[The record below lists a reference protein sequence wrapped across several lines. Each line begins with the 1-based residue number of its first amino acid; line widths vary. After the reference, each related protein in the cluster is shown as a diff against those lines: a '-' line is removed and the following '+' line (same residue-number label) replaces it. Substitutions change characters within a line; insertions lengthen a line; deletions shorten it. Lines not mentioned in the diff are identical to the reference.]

1 VDCASPSTT
10 FTAPRSYGQIEPRRR
25 RSRPNPRAGF
35 RAQFLGFTPIQ
46 PVNTE
51 CADAAKT
58 QTNIR
63 TKSIPHHQLPQDPP
77 ANNARNNERER
88 DPDADILKISDED
101 AAFVLGKGGNTKRK
115 IARVAGAKLEI
126 IDMKSDPGMKGAE
139 IEITGT
145 DAARARAKDYI
156 GYVLAQRTGPVY
168 IDHTMRRDD
177 LSILMV
183 PMDCV
188 GYVMGRGGQVLRDM
202 ENEWGTLMFFAK
214 KKEDEGKAD
223 ADAKDGKVQEI
234 LAIFGTRRSRRGAEL
249 KVMSAV
255 EHKKPGHFLDGEA
268 LRVPLDQPGDGEND
282 DFDYD
287 VFPFRGD
294 EFSYALGGRGSTRK
308 KIAAASN
315 CILEYV
321 AQVAFLAGNER
332 ERRQCR
338 DYLDWLLKQ
347 REGDLYVDVA
357 GRDDV
362 TTVRVPS
369 KSVGFVTGHKGE
381 GLRSIEASTKT
392 FCFTNGSPPPAA
404 NADDDAMEEEDT
416 KKDPEAKNEN
426 DDAMEEEDTRPGAE
440 GGRKRE
446 RSPEPKERKKKP
458 ETEFETVLIFGDRA
472 DDREKAKRMITERVR
487 DHTRGGGPPRR
498 DRDGSRDRG
507 GGGGGRKRG
516 RDDSRDRNR
525 GGRDDDRGGPRR
537 RMNSR
542 DRDSRGG
549 DRNGGGRR
557 DRDRSRDRDRGGDR
571 GGGRN
576 GGDRGGDRDRSN
588 EVCRDYSKGR
598 CSRGA
603 NCRFKHVDN

>member
-1 VDCASPSTT
+1 
-10 FTAPRSYGQIEPRRR
+10 
-25 RSRPNPRAGF
+25 
-35 RAQFLGFTPIQ
+35 
-46 PVNTE
+46 
-51 CADAAKT
+51 
-58 QTNIR
+58 
-63 TKSIPHHQLPQDPP
+63 
-77 ANNARNNERER
+77 
-88 DPDADILKISDED
+88 
-101 AAFVLGKGGNTKRK
+101 
-115 IARVAGAKLEI
+115 
-126 IDMKSDPGMKGAE
+126 
-139 IEITGT
+139 
-145 DAARARAKDYI
+145 
-156 GYVLAQRTGPVY
+156 
-168 IDHTMRRDD
+168 
-177 LSILMV
+177 MV

-357 GRDDV
+357 GRDDA

-404 NADDDAMEEEDT
+404 NADDDAMEEAEDT
-416 KKDPEAKNEN
+416 KKDPEAKND

>member
-1 VDCASPSTT
+1 
-10 FTAPRSYGQIEPRRR
+10 
-25 RSRPNPRAGF
+25 
-35 RAQFLGFTPIQ
+35 
-46 PVNTE
+46 
-51 CADAAKT
+51 
-58 QTNIR
+58 
-63 TKSIPHHQLPQDPP
+63 
-77 ANNARNNERER
+77 
-88 DPDADILKISDED
+88 
-101 AAFVLGKGGNTKRK
+101 
-115 IARVAGAKLEI
+115 
-126 IDMKSDPGMKGAE
+126 MKSDPGMDGAE

-404 NADDDAMEEEDT
+404 NADDDAMEEAEDT
-416 KKDPEAKNEN
+416 KKDPEAKND

>member
-1 VDCASPSTT
+1 
-10 FTAPRSYGQIEPRRR
+10 
-25 RSRPNPRAGF
+25 
-35 RAQFLGFTPIQ
+35 
-46 PVNTE
+46 
-51 CADAAKT
+51 
-58 QTNIR
+58 
-63 TKSIPHHQLPQDPP
+63 
-77 ANNARNNERER
+77 
-88 DPDADILKISDED
+88 
-101 AAFVLGKGGNTKRK
+101 
-115 IARVAGAKLEI
+115 
-126 IDMKSDPGMKGAE
+126 MKSDPGMDGAE

-214 KKEDEGKAD
+214 KKEDEGKPD
-223 ADAKDGKVQEI
+223 AGGKDGKVQEI

-362 TTVRVPS
+362 TTVQVPS

-416 KKDPEAKNEN
+416 KKDPETKNEN

-498 DRDGSRDRG
+498 DRDGSRDR

-598 CSRGA
+598 CTRAA

>member
-1 VDCASPSTT
+1 
-10 FTAPRSYGQIEPRRR
+10 
-25 RSRPNPRAGF
+25 
-35 RAQFLGFTPIQ
+35 
-46 PVNTE
+46 
-51 CADAAKT
+51 
-58 QTNIR
+58 
-63 TKSIPHHQLPQDPP
+63 
-77 ANNARNNERER
+77 
-88 DPDADILKISDED
+88 
-101 AAFVLGKGGNTKRK
+101 
-115 IARVAGAKLEI
+115 
-126 IDMKSDPGMKGAE
+126 MKSDPGMKGAE

-362 TTVRVPS
+362 TTVRVPVQVCRVRHRAQGRRAE
-369 KSVGFVTGHKGE
+369 KHRGVHQDVLFHQRV
-381 GLRSIEASTKT
+381 A
-392 FCFTNGSPPPAA
+392 PARR
-404 NADDDAMEEEDT
+404 ERRRRRHGGGEDT

-472 DDREKAKRMITERVR
+472 DDREKAKRMITDRVR

-549 DRNGGGRR
+549 DRTAAGGATATGPATGTAAATAAVAGTVATGAATGTGAT
-557 DRDRSRDRDRGGDR
+557 RSAATIPRGGAPAAPTADS
-571 GGGRN
+571 N
-576 GGDRGGDRDRSN
+576 TSTTKTSTVTLASSHHLSSRSFHSILQPIVTTN
-588 EVCRDYSKGR
+588 FV
-598 CSRGA
+598 SR
-603 NCRFKHVDN
+603 

>member
-1 VDCASPSTT
+1 
-10 FTAPRSYGQIEPRRR
+10 
-25 RSRPNPRAGF
+25 
-35 RAQFLGFTPIQ
+35 
-46 PVNTE
+46 
-51 CADAAKT
+51 
-58 QTNIR
+58 
-63 TKSIPHHQLPQDPP
+63 
-77 ANNARNNERER
+77 
-88 DPDADILKISDED
+88 
-101 AAFVLGKGGNTKRK
+101 
-115 IARVAGAKLEI
+115 
-126 IDMKSDPGMKGAE
+126 MKSDPGMKGAE

-357 GRDDV
+357 GRDDA

-404 NADDDAMEEEDT
+404 NADDDAMEEAEDT
-416 KKDPEAKNEN
+416 KKDPEAKND

>member
-1 VDCASPSTT
+1 
-10 FTAPRSYGQIEPRRR
+10 
-25 RSRPNPRAGF
+25 
-35 RAQFLGFTPIQ
+35 
-46 PVNTE
+46 
-51 CADAAKT
+51 
-58 QTNIR
+58 
-63 TKSIPHHQLPQDPP
+63 
-77 ANNARNNERER
+77 
-88 DPDADILKISDED
+88 
-101 AAFVLGKGGNTKRK
+101 
-115 IARVAGAKLEI
+115 
-126 IDMKSDPGMKGAE
+126 MKSDPGMDGAE

-214 KKEDEGKAD
+214 KKEDEGKPD

-357 GRDDV
+357 GRDDA

-404 NADDDAMEEEDT
+404 NADDDAMEEAEDT
-416 KKDPEAKNEN
+416 KKDPEAKND

>member
-1 VDCASPSTT
+1 
-10 FTAPRSYGQIEPRRR
+10 
-25 RSRPNPRAGF
+25 
-35 RAQFLGFTPIQ
+35 
-46 PVNTE
+46 
-51 CADAAKT
+51 
-58 QTNIR
+58 
-63 TKSIPHHQLPQDPP
+63 
-77 ANNARNNERER
+77 
-88 DPDADILKISDED
+88 
-101 AAFVLGKGGNTKRK
+101 
-115 IARVAGAKLEI
+115 
-126 IDMKSDPGMKGAE
+126 MKSDPGMDGAE

-214 KKEDEGKAD
+214 KKEDEGKPD
-223 ADAKDGKVQEI
+223 AGGKDGKVQEI

-362 TTVRVPS
+362 TTVQVPS

-416 KKDPEAKNEN
+416 KKDPETKNEN

-498 DRDGSRDRG
+498 DRDGSRDR

-598 CSRGA
+598 CTRGA

>member
-1 VDCASPSTT
+1 
-10 FTAPRSYGQIEPRRR
+10 
-25 RSRPNPRAGF
+25 
-35 RAQFLGFTPIQ
+35 
-46 PVNTE
+46 
-51 CADAAKT
+51 
-58 QTNIR
+58 
-63 TKSIPHHQLPQDPP
+63 
-77 ANNARNNERER
+77 
-88 DPDADILKISDED
+88 
-101 AAFVLGKGGNTKRK
+101 
-115 IARVAGAKLEI
+115 
-126 IDMKSDPGMKGAE
+126 MKSDPGMDGAE

-214 KKEDEGKAD
+214 KKEDEGKPD
-223 ADAKDGKVQEI
+223 AGGKDGKVQEI

-362 TTVRVPS
+362 TTVQVPS

-416 KKDPEAKNEN
+416 KKDPETKNEN

-507 GGGGGRKRG
+507 GGGGRKRG

-542 DRDSRGG
+542 DRVSRGG

-598 CSRGA
+598 CTRGA

>member
-1 VDCASPSTT
+1 
-10 FTAPRSYGQIEPRRR
+10 
-25 RSRPNPRAGF
+25 
-35 RAQFLGFTPIQ
+35 
-46 PVNTE
+46 
-51 CADAAKT
+51 
-58 QTNIR
+58 
-63 TKSIPHHQLPQDPP
+63 
-77 ANNARNNERER
+77 
-88 DPDADILKISDED
+88 
-101 AAFVLGKGGNTKRK
+101 
-115 IARVAGAKLEI
+115 
-126 IDMKSDPGMKGAE
+126 MKSDPGMKGAE

-214 KKEDEGKAD
+214 KKEDEGKPD
-223 ADAKDGKVQEI
+223 AGGKDGKVQEI

-362 TTVRVPS
+362 TTVQVPS

-507 GGGGGRKRG
+507 GGGGRKRG

-557 DRDRSRDRDRGGDR
+557 DRDRSRDRDLGDDR

-598 CSRGA
+598 CTRGA

>member
-1 VDCASPSTT
+1 
-10 FTAPRSYGQIEPRRR
+10 
-25 RSRPNPRAGF
+25 
-35 RAQFLGFTPIQ
+35 
-46 PVNTE
+46 
-51 CADAAKT
+51 
-58 QTNIR
+58 
-63 TKSIPHHQLPQDPP
+63 
-77 ANNARNNERER
+77 
-88 DPDADILKISDED
+88 
-101 AAFVLGKGGNTKRK
+101 
-115 IARVAGAKLEI
+115 
-126 IDMKSDPGMKGAE
+126 MKSDPGMDGAE

-472 DDREKAKRMITERVR
+472 DDREKAKRMITDRVR

-498 DRDGSRDRG
+498 DRDGSRDR

>member
-1 VDCASPSTT
+1 VDRASPSTP

-63 TKSIPHHQLPQDPP
+63 TKPIPHHQLPQDPP
-77 ANNARNNERER
+77 ANNGRNNERER

-357 GRDDV
+357 GRDDA

-404 NADDDAMEEEDT
+404 NADDDAMEEQRIPRKIRRPRT
-416 KKDPEAKNEN
+416 TTTLWRKKTPAPAPKA
-426 DDAMEEEDTRPGAE
+426 DASASAP
-440 GGRKRE
+440 
-446 RSPEPKERKKKP
+446 RSPKNAR
-458 ETEFETVLIFGDRA
+458 RS
-472 DDREKAKRMITERVR
+472 
-487 DHTRGGGPPRR
+487 PRLS
-498 DRDGSRDRG
+498 SRPC
-507 GGGGGRKRG
+507 
-516 RDDSRDRNR
+516 SSLATA
-525 GGRDDDRGGPRR
+525 PTIARR
-537 RMNSR
+537 RS
-542 DRDSRGG
+542 G
-549 DRNGGGRR
+549 
-557 DRDRSRDRDRGGDR
+557 
-571 GGGRN
+571 
-576 GGDRGGDRDRSN
+576 
-588 EVCRDYSKGR
+588 
-598 CSRGA
+598 
-603 NCRFKHVDN
+603 

>member
-1 VDCASPSTT
+1 MDRASPSTT

-35 RAQFLGFTPIQ
+35 RAQFLGLSPIQ

-214 KKEDEGKAD
+214 KKDC
-223 ADAKDGKVQEI
+223 
-234 LAIFGTRRSRRGAEL
+234 L
-249 KVMSAV
+249 
-255 EHKKPGHFLDGEA
+255 
-268 LRVPLDQPGDGEND
+268 
-282 DFDYD
+282 
-287 VFPFRGD
+287 
-294 EFSYALGGRGSTRK
+294 
-308 KIAAASN
+308 
-315 CILEYV
+315 
-321 AQVAFLAGNER
+321 
-332 ERRQCR
+332 
-338 DYLDWLLKQ
+338 
-347 REGDLYVDVA
+347 
-357 GRDDV
+357 
-362 TTVRVPS
+362 
-369 KSVGFVTGHKGE
+369 
-381 GLRSIEASTKT
+381 
-392 FCFTNGSPPPAA
+392 
-404 NADDDAMEEEDT
+404 
-416 KKDPEAKNEN
+416 
-426 DDAMEEEDTRPGAE
+426 
-440 GGRKRE
+440 
-446 RSPEPKERKKKP
+446 
-458 ETEFETVLIFGDRA
+458 
-472 DDREKAKRMITERVR
+472 
-487 DHTRGGGPPRR
+487 
-498 DRDGSRDRG
+498 
-507 GGGGGRKRG
+507 
-516 RDDSRDRNR
+516 
-525 GGRDDDRGGPRR
+525 
-537 RMNSR
+537 
-542 DRDSRGG
+542 
-549 DRNGGGRR
+549 
-557 DRDRSRDRDRGGDR
+557 
-571 GGGRN
+571 
-576 GGDRGGDRDRSN
+576 
-588 EVCRDYSKGR
+588 
-598 CSRGA
+598 
-603 NCRFKHVDN
+603 

>member
-1 VDCASPSTT
+1 
-10 FTAPRSYGQIEPRRR
+10 
-25 RSRPNPRAGF
+25 
-35 RAQFLGFTPIQ
+35 
-46 PVNTE
+46 
-51 CADAAKT
+51 
-58 QTNIR
+58 
-63 TKSIPHHQLPQDPP
+63 
-77 ANNARNNERER
+77 
-88 DPDADILKISDED
+88 
-101 AAFVLGKGGNTKRK
+101 
-115 IARVAGAKLEI
+115 
-126 IDMKSDPGMKGAE
+126 MKSDPGMDGAE

-446 RSPEPKERKKKP
+446 RSPEPKERKKKH

-498 DRDGSRDRG
+498 DRDGSRDR

>member
-1 VDCASPSTT
+1 
-10 FTAPRSYGQIEPRRR
+10 
-25 RSRPNPRAGF
+25 
-35 RAQFLGFTPIQ
+35 
-46 PVNTE
+46 
-51 CADAAKT
+51 
-58 QTNIR
+58 
-63 TKSIPHHQLPQDPP
+63 
-77 ANNARNNERER
+77 
-88 DPDADILKISDED
+88 
-101 AAFVLGKGGNTKRK
+101 
-115 IARVAGAKLEI
+115 
-126 IDMKSDPGMKGAE
+126 MKSDPGMKGAE

-223 ADAKDGKVQEI
+223 ADTKDGKVQEI

-268 LRVPLDQPGDGEND
+268 LRVPLDQPGDGEDD

-472 DDREKAKRMITERVR
+472 DDREKAKRMITDRVR

-498 DRDGSRDRG
+498 DRDGSRDR